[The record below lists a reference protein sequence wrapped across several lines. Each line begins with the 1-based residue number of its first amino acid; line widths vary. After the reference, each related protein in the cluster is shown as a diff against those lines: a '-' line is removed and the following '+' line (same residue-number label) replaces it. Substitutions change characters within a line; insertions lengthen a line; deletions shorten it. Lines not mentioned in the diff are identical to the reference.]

1 MEEEFTDE
9 PSTWPYFINWVS
21 LTSFL
26 LTLFFSVI
34 SPLLCPIISPKYYSL
49 GDQKS
54 HCNTMLS
61 STIHAVVSSI
71 LSTIVLAFGLLG
83 TNRLFS
89 TSPYGFAV
97 LHISLGYFVA
107 DFLVC
112 LWYPKLRNNVSG
124 MTHHLAAI
132 ISILIC
138 LFFHGKLMFFAV
150 YRAVSELSTPF
161 VNLFWFLHSYNLK
174 NTKWY
179 PFASATMMITFILCR
194 IIVIPWHWYEVLA
207 MVFSPASFANDFIP
221 LLYKIWACG
230 TYLAI
235 DIINVYWLRKMI
247 SGTIKLYSTRRV

>member
-1 MEEEFTDE
+1 MEEEFTFE

-61 STIHAVVSSI
+61 STIHAVVSCS
-71 LSTIVLAFGLLG
+71 LSAYVLAFGLMG

-89 TSPYGFAV
+89 KSPLGFAE
-97 LHISLGYFVA
+97 LHIALGYFVA

-112 LWYPKLRNNVSG
+112 LWYPKLRNNSG
-124 MTHHLAAI
+124 SMIHHLAAI
-132 ISILIC
+132 IAVSMC
-138 LFFHGKLMFFAV
+138 LFNHGKLMFFVV
-150 YRAVSELSTPF
+150 YRMIAELSTPF

-194 IIVIPWHWYEVLA
+194 IIVIPWHWYGLLA
-207 MVFSPASFANDFIP
+207 MIFSPASFANNLIP
-221 LLYKIWACG
+221 LPYKFWSCT
-230 TYLAI
+230 TYLAF
-235 DIINVYWLRKMI
+235 DIINVYWLSKMI
-247 SGTIKLYSTRRV
+247 NGAIKLYGKRKV